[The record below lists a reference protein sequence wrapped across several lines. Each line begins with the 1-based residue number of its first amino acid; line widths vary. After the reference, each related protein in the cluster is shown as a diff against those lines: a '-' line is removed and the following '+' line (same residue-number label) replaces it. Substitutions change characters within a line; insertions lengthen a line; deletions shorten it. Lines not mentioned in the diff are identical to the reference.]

1 MIACRKNLQ
10 WKYTLF
16 YKQSSFSVQPQSCL
30 TFPWTELRMLLNT
43 YNHHHTRTLFIF
55 TIFVSM
61 SRPRSVCVVSMW
73 SFFHF
78 HLHFHYGWSC
88 NLINT
93 DTLVFLLI
101 FKNIPYYFWM
111 MTWMKNVNNFQTAK
125 VQPQSVALHLLD
137 FLPISA

>member
-1 MIACRKNLQ
+1 MRHCDDRTFLTWQLHNETWGHPITHPCLSDYVTDKISKGSTVHTLQRKMIAWSKNLQ

-78 HLHFHYGWSC
+78 HLHFHYG
-88 NLINT
+88 
-93 DTLVFLLI
+93 
-101 FKNIPYYFWM
+101 
-111 MTWMKNVNNFQTAK
+111 
-125 VQPQSVALHLLD
+125 
-137 FLPISA
+137 